1 MNATPM
7 TDRREW
13 KSQGGS
19 LMADDDFAGVK
30 ARAERTMANLD
41 RQPVYIRRLAHE
53 YSWLTVSMLMQF
65 GVTKPTSIEC
75 AILSIRNYGSC
86 PSLPVCDQM
95 KAERILNNSGWPYG
109 TRPTPTGRAEP

>member
-7 TDRREW
+7 TARKQWRP
-13 KSQGGS
+13 QGGS
-19 LMADDDFAGVK
+19 YTADDGLAIVK

-41 RQPVYIRRLAHE
+41 RQPAYIRRLAHE
-53 YSWLTVSMLMQF
+53 YGWLIVSMLMQY
-65 GVTKPTSIEC
+65 GVTKPTAIEC
-75 AILSIRNYGSC
+75 AILTIRNYGEC

-95 KAERILNNSGWPYG
+95 KAERILNNAGWPFG

>member
-7 TDRREW
+7 TDRKQWRP
-13 KSQGGS
+13 QGGS
-19 LMADDDFAGVK
+19 YLAEGNLDAVK

-41 RQPVYIRRLAHE
+41 RQPVHIRRLAHE
-53 YSWLTVSMLMQF
+53 YGWLTVSMLMQY

-95 KAERILNNSGWPYG
+95 KAERILNISGWPYG
-109 TRPTPTGRAEP
+109 TRPTPTGRAEG